1 MPPPKTTSPSPTD
14 ASRSTQQRFAHPA
27 EAELARLLDRFHIAW
42 EYEPRTFELDRDA
55 ATGQVTRAFT
65 PDFYLPEHDLFLEL
79 TTLRQALVTKK
90 NAKVRRLKQLHP
102 EVRIRILYRRDYEQL
117 ANAFGLTPLAQAASA
132 GT

>member
-1 MPPPKTTSPSPTD
+1 MPPTKTCPSPTD
-14 ASRSTQQRFAHPA
+14 AIQKFAHPA

-42 EYEPRTFELDRDA
+42 EYEPRTFELDHDQ

-132 GT
+132 GR

>member
-1 MPPPKTTSPSPTD
+1 MPPPPPTTSRWPTSPS
-14 ASRSTQQRFAHPA
+14 FAHPA

-42 EYEPRTFELDRDA
+42 EYEPRTFELDHDA

-65 PDFYLPEHDLFLEL
+65 PDFYLPDHDLFLEL

-102 EVRIRILYRRDYEQL
+102 EVRIRVLYRRDYEQL
-117 ANAFGLTPLAQAASA
+117 ADAFGLTPLAQAASA

>member
-1 MPPPKTTSPSPTD
+1 VVPPPTSPSPTKH
-14 ASRSTQQRFAHPA
+14 FAHPA

-42 EYEPRTFELDRDA
+42 EYEPRTFELDHDP
-55 ATGQVTRAFT
+55 ATGRTTRAFT

-90 NAKVRRLKQLHP
+90 NAKVRRLRELHP
-102 EVRIRILYRRDYEQL
+102 DVKVRILYRRDYEQL
-117 ANAFGLTPLAQAASA
+117 AEAFGLTPLARAASA

>member
-1 MPPPKTTSPSPTD
+1 MPPPTTSPPPTD
-14 ASRSTQQRFAHPA
+14 GARRFAHPA

-42 EYEPRTFELDRDA
+42 EYEPTTFELDRDA

-102 EVRIRILYRRDYEQL
+102 HIRIRVLYRRDYEQL
-117 ANAFGLTPLAQAASA
+117 AEAFGLTPLARAVRA

>member
-1 MPPPKTTSPSPTD
+1 VPPPKTTSPSPTD
-14 ASRSTQQRFAHPA
+14 DTRPEKFAHPA

-42 EYEPRTFELDRDA
+42 EYEPRTFELDHDQ

-102 EVRIRILYRRDYEQL
+102 DVKIRILYRRDYEQL

>member
-1 MPPPKTTSPSPTD
+1 MPPPKATSPSPTD
-14 ASRSTQQRFAHPA
+14 SRPHGFAHPA

-42 EYEPRTFELDRDA
+42 EYEPTTFELDHDA

-102 EVRIRILYRRDYEQL
+102 EVKIRILYRRDYEQL

>member
-1 MPPPKTTSPSPTD
+1 MPPPPQTTSRWPTSP
-14 ASRSTQQRFAHPA
+14 RFAHPA
-27 EAELARLLDRFHIAW
+27 EAELARLLDRFHIRW
-42 EYEPRTFELDRDA
+42 EYEPTTFELDHDE

-102 EVRIRILYRRDYEQL
+102 DIKIRILYRRDYEEL
-117 ANAFGLTPLAQAASA
+117 ARTFGLTPLAEAASA